1 MAGSDAAER
10 AIDLAEAND
19 FSVKVATYRG
29 FKDAAE
35 AAKAD
40 PANVARTVAAA
51 VSAPLFYF
59 EKFLP
64 PVPAGATS
72 SDPAALTTRDGL
84 NKLRTV
90 LLKLRNIASPVERD
104 FWMKELAK
112 RTGVDEAT
120 LKAEAE
126 KSATEQYA
134 SPNSAGANAAPPVRM
149 IKRPSARSRVRN

>member
-1 MAGSDAAER
+1 MTPTLPVPTLPSARSTSR
-10 AIDLAEAND
+10 RQND

-29 FKDAAE
+29 FKDAAD

-40 PANVARTVAAA
+40 PANVLRTVAAA

-104 FWMKELAK
+104 FWLKELAK

-120 LKAEAE
+120 LKAEGE

-134 SPNSAGANAAPPVRM
+134 PPNSAGANAG
-149 IKRPSARSRVRN
+149 ARSG